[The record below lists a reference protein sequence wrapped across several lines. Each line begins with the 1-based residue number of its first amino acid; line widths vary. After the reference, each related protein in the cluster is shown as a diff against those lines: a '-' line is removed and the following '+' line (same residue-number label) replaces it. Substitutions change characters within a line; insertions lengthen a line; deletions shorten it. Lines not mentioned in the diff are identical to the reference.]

1 MCNHIE
7 IFYCCSLFMVIRT
20 LRLTQQKNIIST
32 PIKGNKLQ
40 QIKLHITSAKISI
53 FHHEIKKKKA
63 KTTYG

>member
-1 MCNHIE
+1 
-7 IFYCCSLFMVIRT
+7 MVIRT